1 MPNENVNRVETV
13 PARLLNRSVALMSAH
28 KLSKG
33 SAGSKNS
40 RAAQSLCSQGHT
52 GSYSGFMRG

>member
-1 MPNENVNRVETV
+1 MPDENIIRVKTV
-13 PARLLNRSVALMSAH
+13 PTCQLNRSALMSAH

-33 SAGSKNS
+33 SVGSKNS
-40 RAAQSLCSQGHT
+40 SAAQSLCFQGHA